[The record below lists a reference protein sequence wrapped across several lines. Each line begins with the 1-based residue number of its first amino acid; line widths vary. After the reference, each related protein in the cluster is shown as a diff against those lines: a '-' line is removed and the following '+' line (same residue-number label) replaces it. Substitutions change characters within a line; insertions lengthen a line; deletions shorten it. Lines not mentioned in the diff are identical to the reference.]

1 MQIKASVNVVRSQ
14 KTFAGAFFERRINE
28 KAYFAKRLFYKN
40 RKAVMAFKLSDNYS
54 KLSYFRQRK
63 LYYTF
68 SFTAWGNVAYL

>member
-40 RKAVMAFKLSDNYS
+40 RKAVMAF
-54 KLSYFRQRK
+54 
-63 LYYTF
+63 
-68 SFTAWGNVAYL
+68 